1 MGNKIRGVI
10 FDNDNTIAKI
20 YPDPKGYWLDVF
32 LATVKECG
40 GKVPEGREEEYM
52 LAYYTGRNFVGR
64 LKELG
69 VTSGWDEFQAAK
81 GRVDERLRISLIKA
95 GKSYLFPDAI
105 ELIKYLDRN
114 GIKFGVATFTS
125 RPVVMA
131 AFDQL
136 PEVPRPQGFF
146 GWDDSLEK
154 KLEKPNPEIAYLVL
168 DQMGVKPEE
177 SIMVGDRLTDVE
189 LGNQAGMK
197 SCLVKRAEE
206 DGDLIR
212 SMEREIEAIRGN
224 LGRVED
230 FKQIPT
236 YQVTSLTELLPIIES
251 S

>member
-1 MGNKIRGVI
+1 MADKIRGVI

-20 YPDPKGYWLDVF
+20 YPDPKGYWLEVF
-32 LATVKECG
+32 LATVEECG

-52 LAYYTGRNFVGR
+52 LAYYTGRNFINR

-69 VTSGWDEFQAAK
+69 VTNDWDGFQAAK
-81 GRVDERLRISLIKA
+81 GRVDERLRVELIKS
-95 GKSYLFPDAI
+95 GKSYLFPDAV
-105 ELIKYLDRN
+105 ELINYLGRA

-146 GWDDSLEK
+146 GWEDSLEK
-154 KLEKPNPEIAYLVL
+154 KLEKPNPEIAYMVL
-168 DQMGVKPEE
+168 KQMGVKPEE

-189 LGNQAGMK
+189 LGNQSGMM
-197 SCLVKRAEE
+197 SCLVKRFEE
-206 DGDLIR
+206 DGDLVKNL
-212 SMEREIEAIRGN
+212 EREIEEIRGN

-230 FKQIPT
+230 FNKIPDF
-236 YQVTSLTELLPIIES
+236 QVTSLAELIPVIES
-251 S
+251 F